1 MGGNLL
7 IEAGAGTNT
16 TRGGH
21 TYIRG
26 GGNSGSSGVG
36 GDLFLQTADASNS
49 HITAITVAGT
59 TQAISIA
66 KDTSFDAN
74 VDLAMNSSG
83 DGAIK
88 PGGGGLW
95 RSAPVVLADSTPT
108 TLTIAANCGRTNV
121 VPDLTAHTTYNLPTP
136 TTAGQ
141 YYHFIYGG
149 AAADA
154 QNLLIRTVTT
164 DNSVFFKGAITHLD
178 STADE
183 NCEAAFAD
191 GDSNELLTIA
201 TPRVVDVHFLAL
213 STTVWYVWGHVC
225 SATAPAFAD

>member
-1 MGGNLL
+1 MCIYNGYVFIGDSTPTIPSLASSLTVGGNTTNAIVIGNVNNYSARTIKFQDATGTSAGIHAKVEGADASGTNQMGGNLL

-74 VDLAMNSSG
+74 VDLAMNSS
-83 DGAIK
+83 
-88 PGGGGLW
+88 
-95 RSAPVVLADSTPT
+95 
-108 TLTIAANCGRTNV
+108 
-121 VPDLTAHTTYNLPTP
+121 
-136 TTAGQ
+136 
-141 YYHFIYGG
+141 
-149 AAADA
+149 
-154 QNLLIRTVTT
+154 
-164 DNSVFFKGAITHLD
+164 
-178 STADE
+178 
-183 NCEAAFAD
+183 
-191 GDSNELLTIA
+191 
-201 TPRVVDVHFLAL
+201 
-213 STTVWYVWGHVC
+213 
-225 SATAPAFAD
+225 